1 MNKILNSGWVRPFL
15 LIVVMLILWDLAIR
29 FFNVPAYLV
38 PTPFSVVEQLWK
50 EWPMLLKEV
59 GPTTWATLGGFALSV
74 LVGVPIAMLIRL
86 HLNFQEVCQLF
97 ENRSSREW
105 SGHLKIIELK
115 NSLSIFSPIPIPMH
129 LRIT

>member
-1 MNKILNSGWVRPFL
+1 MTMNKILNSGWVRPFL

-74 LVGVPIAMLIRL
+74 LVGVPIAMLIAYSKLVESWHSPNFVDTL
-86 HLNFQEVCQLF
+86 HNA
-97 ENRSSREW
+97 
-105 SGHLKIIELK
+105 I
-115 NSLSIFSPIPIPMH
+115 
-129 LRIT
+129 